1 MSETQTIAHQ
11 LIGTTLLTLK
21 YNRSIHIAASG
32 LPWFDIIWIDARTM
46 FRPKN
51 GVVITRDDHCL
62 EYRHI
67 GSLTRWNGHRIEKHN
82 RIMEMVQ
89 KVVEEQEVELRP
101 LLDFIS
107 ECRLPGWEPLDD
119 LLERNF
125 GPLKGGL

>member
-1 MSETQTIAHQ
+1 
-11 LIGTTLLTLK
+11 
-21 YNRSIHIAASG
+21 
-32 LPWFDIIWIDARTM
+32 M